1 MSEARAGGQC
11 PPYEMPAEN
20 PSTMKRSILGLMIGL
35 CLVGATLAQVAK
47 KQAEVYRE
55 LFLELDANRD
65 NAIERDEVPAS
76 ARASFDRLL
85 KRGDDNHNGKLEA
98 DEFRGILIDLR
109 TFAEQAKKQ
118 AVERFESMD
127 KDKDGKV
134 SREEFTGP
142 RPRFDALDRNEDGFL
157 TQQEFLA
164 GLQAKAA
171 AKAPAKK
178 KADAAKKS
186 EKVKTPA

>member
-1 MSEARAGGQC
+1 
-11 PPYEMPAEN
+11 
-20 PSTMKRSILGLMIGL
+20 MKRALLGLIVGL
-35 CLVGATLAQVAK
+35 SFVGVVFAQVAK
-47 KQAEVYRE
+47 KQAEVFRD
-55 LFLELDANRD
+55 LFQELDTNRD
-65 NAIERDEVPAS
+65 NAIERNEVPAS

-98 DEFRGILIDLR
+98 EEYRAILVDLR

-118 AVERFESMD
+118 AIERFESMD
-127 KDKDGKV
+127 RDHDGKV

-142 RPRFDALDRNEDGFL
+142 KARFEILDRNGDGFV

-164 GLQAKAA
+164 GVQAKAA

-178 KADAAKKS
+178 KAGAAKKVDG
-186 EKVKTPA
+186 VKEDG